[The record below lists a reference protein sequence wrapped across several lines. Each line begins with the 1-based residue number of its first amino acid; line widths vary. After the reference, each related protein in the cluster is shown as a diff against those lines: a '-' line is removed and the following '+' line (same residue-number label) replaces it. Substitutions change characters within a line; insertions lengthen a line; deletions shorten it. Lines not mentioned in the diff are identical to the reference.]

1 VVTGRA
7 AVSPKLDLAV
17 HGQPGVSMALP
28 VFRNGAP
35 LRTVAERRTAVQGWI
50 VARVRGQD
58 FAAGIRTPRARRLAV
73 ELFDGRRADSR
84 ALLARVPAVPVRGTR
99 TRTVHVRAG
108 GRDWTLRY
116 SALAATDAS
125 GREPIAVLLV
135 GLAVSAL
142 LAALVRS
149 QMVARRRADR
159 KVYERTAQLRR
170 TTAELYS
177 ANAALEAHSRE
188 VEAFARRQRDFVA
201 TASHELRTPLT
212 SILGYLE
219 LVLGA
224 RPEDLRDE
232 QRGHLQIVYRAG
244 QRLLAI
250 VGDLVT
256 VDKADA
262 GAMEIRPE
270 VTTARAL
277 LAATAD
283 AFGAACAA
291 EGLTLTV
298 EAPDVPVTVRVD
310 TERLEQVLASLVAN
324 AVTLTPAPGAI
335 HLSARRAGD
344 RAELLV
350 SDTGPGIAPGELPHV
365 FDRFYRTDASMR
377 AATPGAGL
385 GLTIARSLVEAHGG
399 TLSAE
404 SELGA
409 GTTFVVSLPAVSAN
423 TAAGA
428 CT

>member
-1 VVTGRA
+1 
-7 AVSPKLDLAV
+7 
-17 HGQPGVSMALP
+17 
-28 VFRNGAP
+28 
-35 LRTVAERRTAVQGWI
+35 
-50 VARVRGQD
+50 
-58 FAAGIRTPRARRLAV
+58 
-73 ELFDGRRADSR
+73 
-84 ALLARVPAVPVRGTR
+84 VRGTG
-99 TRTVHVRAG
+99 TRTVHVRVG

-116 SALAATDAS
+116 SALAATDTS
-125 GREPIAVLLV
+125 GREPIAVPLV

-159 KVYERTAQLRR
+159 QVFERTAQLRR

-270 VTTARAL
+270 VTTTGAL

-283 AFGAACAA
+283 AFAAACAA

-310 TERLEQVLASLVAN
+310 TERLEHVLASLVAN
-324 AVTLTPAPGAI
+324 AMTLTPAPGAI

-350 SDTGPGIAPGELPHV
+350 SDTGPGIAPEELPHV
-365 FDRFYRTDASMR
+365 FDRFYRTEASMR

-399 TLSAE
+399 TLTAE
-404 SELGA
+404 SELGSGA
-409 GTTFVVSLPAVSAN
+409 TFVVSLPAVSAN
-423 TAAGA
+423 SAAGA